1 MGFEKLSNIIEVEL
15 SFKTLS
21 SLSIQAGDQ
30 PQTVAES
37 PIIKLGGEPIIP
49 GSSLKGAL
57 RSSLEGLLS
66 AKGKEVCVP
75 LAAIPKEHRRQEE
88 DRKKY
93 VKGIGRKEPCDPANT
108 VCPVCEIF
116 GTTGG
121 NKGLSG
127 SAIFQDANVINYSPE
142 QLLERSHVAITRDT
156 HSQASGSLMT
166 NETIDKGSKFKGI
179 IRFINPK
186 EWQVGAIL
194 QAIEWLKQ
202 LGIGSKK
209 TAGYGQLEITVES
222 IKLKELKDGK
232 WVEVDKNEKTFIDA
246 FVDKLNK
253 AG

>member
-1 MGFEKLSNIIEVEL
+1 MGFEKLSNIIEVKL
-15 SFKTLS
+15 SFNTLS

-30 PQTVAES
+30 PQTVVES

-49 GSSLKGAL
+49 GSSIKGAL

-66 AKGKEVCVP
+66 AKGEEVCVP

-121 NKGLSG
+121 NRGLSG
-127 SAIFQDANVINYSPE
+127 SVIFQDANVINYSPE

-166 NETIDKGSKFKGI
+166 NETIDKGALFEGTIK
-179 IRFINPK
+179 FINPQD
-186 EWQVGAIL
+186 WQVGAIL

-209 TAGYGQLEITVES
+209 TAGYGQLEIKIEF

-232 WVEVDKNEKTFIDA
+232 WIEVDKDEEMFVEA
-246 FVDKLNK
+246 FVNK
-253 AG
+253 FKK